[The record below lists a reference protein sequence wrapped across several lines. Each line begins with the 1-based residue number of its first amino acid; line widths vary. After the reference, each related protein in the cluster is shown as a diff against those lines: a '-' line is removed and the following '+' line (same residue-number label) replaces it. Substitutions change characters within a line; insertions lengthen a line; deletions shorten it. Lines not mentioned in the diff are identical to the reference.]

1 MNTRVEQVLNTQIN
15 REYHSAYLYLSM
27 CAYFEEENL
36 DGFSNFMRVQYQE
49 EVSHAM
55 KFFDYIIERGGRVKL
70 QPVEAVKTNWNGII
84 EVFEDTLKH
93 EKYIT
98 KCINELLEVAYEEK
112 DYATIN
118 MLQWYVAEQVEE
130 EANVS
135 SILQQLKMI
144 DGKGAGLFMLDRE
157 MKNRSFVDTTKE

>member
-1 MNTRVEQVLNTQIN
+1 MNKKVEKVLNEQIN

-27 CAYFEEENL
+27 CAYFEDRNL
-36 DGFSNFMRVQYQE
+36 GGFSNFMRVQYQE
-49 EVSHAM
+49 EISHAM
-55 KFFDYIIERGGRVKL
+55 KFFNHIIDRGGRVLL
-70 QPVEAVKTNWNGII
+70 QPIEAVKTDWKDII
-84 EVFEDTLKH
+84 EAFEDALAH

-98 KCINELLEVAYEEK
+98 KCIDDLLGIAYEEK

-135 SILQQLKMI
+135 SILEQLKMVE
-144 DGKGAGLFMLDRE
+144 GKGAGLFMLDRE
-157 MKNRSFVDTTKE
+157 MKQRTFVDATQV

>member
-1 MNTRVEQVLNTQIN
+1 MNKRVEEVLNEQIN

-27 CAYFEEENL
+27 CAYFEEKNL
-36 DGFSNFMRVQYQE
+36 GGFSNFMRVQYQE

-55 KFFDYIIERGGRVKL
+55 KFFDHIIERGGRVTLK
-70 QPVEAVKTNWNGII
+70 PVEGVKTDWTDVI
-84 EVFEDTLKH
+84 EVFEDTLAH
-93 EKYIT
+93 EKFIT
-98 KCINELLEVAYEEK
+98 KSINGLLDVAYEEK

-135 SILQQLKMI
+135 GILEQLKMI
-144 DGKGAGLFMLDRE
+144 EGKGAGLFMLDRE
-157 MKNRSFVDTTKE
+157 MKNRKFVDSTQE

>member
-1 MNTRVEQVLNTQIN
+1 MNKRVEEVLNEQIN

-27 CAYFEEENL
+27 CAYFEEINL

-55 KFFDYIIERGGRVKL
+55 KFFDHVIERGGRVIL
-70 QPVEAVKTNWNGII
+70 QPVEAVKTNWEDII

-98 KCINELLEVAYEEK
+98 QCINDLLEVSYEEK

-144 DGKGAGLFMLDRE
+144 EGKGAGLFMLDRE
-157 MKNRSFVDTTKE
+157 MKARTFVDTTKK

>member
-1 MNTRVEQVLNTQIN
+1 MNKRVEEVLNDQIN
-15 REYHSAYLYLSM
+15 REFHSAYLYLSM
-27 CAYFEEENL
+27 CAYFEEKNL

-55 KFFDYIIERGGRVKL
+55 KFFDHVIERGGRANL
-70 QPVEAVKTNWNGII
+70 RPIAGVKTDWSDVI
-84 EVFEDTLKH
+84 EVFEDTLTH
-93 EKYIT
+93 ERYIT
-98 KCINELLEVAYEEK
+98 KSINGLLDVAYEEK

-135 SILQQLKMI
+135 SILEQLKMI
-144 DGKGAGLFMLDRE
+144 EGKGAGLFMLDRE
-157 MKNRSFVDTTKE
+157 MKNRTFVDATKE

>member
-1 MNTRVEQVLNTQIN
+1 MNKRVEKVLNEQIN

-27 CAYFEEENL
+27 CAYFDSKNL
-36 DGFSNFMRVQYQE
+36 EGFSNFMRVQYQE

-55 KFFDYIIERGGRVKL
+55 KFFNHIIERGGRVTL
-70 QPVEAVKTNWNGII
+70 QPISGVKTEWTDVI
-84 EVFEDTLKH
+84 EVFEDTLAH
-93 EKYIT
+93 EKFIT

-130 EANVS
+130 EASVS
-135 SILQQLKMI
+135 GILEQLKMI
-144 DGKGAGLFMLDRE
+144 EGKGAGLFMLDRE
-157 MKNRSFVDTTKE
+157 MKARTFVDTTNA

>member
-1 MNTRVEQVLNTQIN
+1 MNKRVEQVLNEQIN

-55 KFFDYIIERGGRVKL
+55 KFFDHIIERGGRVTL
-70 QPVEAVKTNWNGII
+70 QPVAAVKTEWNGVI

-98 KCINELLEVAYEEK
+98 KCINDLLEVAYEEK

-130 EANVS
+130 EASAS

-144 DGKGAGLFMLDRE
+144 EGKGAGLFMLDRE
-157 MKNRSFVDTTKE
+157 MKNRTFVDTTKQ

>member
-1 MNTRVEQVLNTQIN
+1 MNKRVEQVLNEQIN

-27 CAYFEEENL
+27 CAYFEEINL
-36 DGFSNFMRVQYQE
+36 DGFSNFMRVQYKE

-55 KFFDYIIERGGRVKL
+55 KFFDHVIERGGRVIL
-70 QPVEAVKTNWNGII
+70 QPVEAVKTNWEDII

-98 KCINELLEVAYEEK
+98 QCINNLLEVAYEEK

-135 SILQQLKMI
+135 SILQQLKMVE
-144 DGKGAGLFMLDRE
+144 GKGAGLFMLDRE
-157 MKNRSFVDTTKE
+157 MKARTFVDTTKE